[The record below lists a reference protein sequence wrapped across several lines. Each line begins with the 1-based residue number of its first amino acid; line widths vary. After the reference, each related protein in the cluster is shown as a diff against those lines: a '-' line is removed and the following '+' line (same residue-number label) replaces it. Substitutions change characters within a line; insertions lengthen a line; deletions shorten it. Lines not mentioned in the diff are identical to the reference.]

1 MAEITILILIGIAGG
16 FLSGMFGVGGGVI
29 IVPALVFFIG
39 MSQHE
44 AQGTS
49 LGLMLFPIGILAAYN
64 YYNTG
69 QMDSIASM
77 YRENSCMIPSNYKEI
92 HGKEN
97 IKGYYLFL
105 FNSGFRFTGGES
117 KSLIIT
123 DSLAIDRGTWISG
136 SNMNLTGTYLCQ
148 WKLSEGKWYI
158 ENEMTNTDFR
168 NQKMVN

>member
-1 MAEITILILIGIAGG
+1 MKSKKFSMAEIFVLILIGIAGG

-69 QMDSIASM
+69 QMDVKAGLIVAATFVIGGYFGSKLSLSLDQAL
-77 YRENSCMIPSNYKEI
+77 
-92 HGKEN
+92 
-97 IKGYYLFL
+97 IKRLFGIL
-105 FNSGFRFTGGES
+105 MFIVSLKLIFFS
-117 KSLIIT
+117 KS
-123 DSLAIDRGTWISG
+123 
-136 SNMNLTGTYLCQ
+136 
-148 WKLSEGKWYI
+148 
-158 ENEMTNTDFR
+158 
-168 NQKMVN
+168 